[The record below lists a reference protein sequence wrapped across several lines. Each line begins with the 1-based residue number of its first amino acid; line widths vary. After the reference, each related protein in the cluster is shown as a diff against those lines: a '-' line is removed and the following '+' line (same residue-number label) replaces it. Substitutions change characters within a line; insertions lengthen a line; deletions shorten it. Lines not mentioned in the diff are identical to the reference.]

1 MIYHYIM
8 IFLEIILTMIIS
20 VDCFADKVTCN
31 DHFHNNRNIMIIF
44 KITTIIMIILVGMN
58 AWAVSG

>member
-1 MIYHYIM
+1 M
-8 IFLEIILTMIIS
+8 IFLEIIITMIIS
-20 VDCFADKVTCN
+20 VGCFDDNVTCN

>member
-1 MIYHYIM
+1 MT
-8 IFLEIILTMIIS
+8 IIITMIIS
-20 VDCFADKVTCN
+20 VGYFDDNVTSN

>member
-1 MIYHYIM
+1 M
-8 IFLEIILTMIIS
+8 IFLEIIITMIIS
-20 VDCFADKVTCN
+20 VGYFADNVTCN